1 MNIGYNDAEKLLQ
14 EARKIIRDNYET
26 KRNSGGDF
34 NIFSVLNIERDEVFT
49 HSNMI
54 YSFLNSE
61 SEHFMK
67 DKYLKLFLKIV
78 LNINE
83 PYLSKKWYVERE
95 WPFDDGRIDFV
106 IYNDEC
112 FLAVEMKIDAVDQP
126 KQLKRYE
133 DYAKIRRKN
142 YIIYYL
148 TLNGKEPSAQSKEG
162 METKVHLISF
172 EEHIMKWLQMCIN
185 ITPVQYK
192 VYDALKQYR
201 ELVDKIISNKG
212 EEKEMGSL
220 LMNKDN
226 YMAFKELQKSEI
238 AMKQKFIEKFC
249 GKLEEKFK
257 ENNLGFQSIFNANG
271 FFCNPKGVIQYALTT
286 DKTLITEKNI
296 VYNLIYIVEIS
307 ETEGSLIY
315 GYRLKNIK
323 TNTFI
328 TSIENELSAKDIKSL
343 KKQFNFSGFDL
354 KEVTTGIWV
363 YWNYVYAEDKGI
375 YAFREFN
382 NNVIK
387 MLDIEGFEKE
397 MDRIVNIISVEYN
410 FCYRGDQNVNV

>member
-14 EARKIIRDNYET
+14 EARKIIRDNYEI

-106 IYNDEC
+106 IYNDEY

-133 DYAKIRRKN
+133 DYAKTRRKN

-148 TLNGKEPSAQSKEG
+148 TLNGKESSAQSKEG

-185 ITPVQYK
+185 ITPVQYR

-212 EEKEMGSL
+212 EEKEMVSL

-257 ENNLGFQSIFNANG
+257 ENNLGFQSIFNVNG

-296 VYNLIYIVEIS
+296 VYNLIYIIEIS

-328 TSIENELSAKDIKSL
+328 TSMENELSAKDIKSL
-343 KKQFNFSGFDL
+343 KKQFNFSGVDL
-354 KEVTTGIWV
+354 NEVTTGIWV

-397 MDRIVNIISVEYN
+397 MDRIINIISVEYN
-410 FCYRGDQNVNV
+410 FCYRSGQNVNV